1 MIIINELFMQY
12 FLLIFLNSGFT
23 LKFISFSFT
32 FCHSDVLQ
40 NTRDNMQIYFVI
52 KYLFFFENL
61 FILFFICL

>member
-1 MIIINELFMQY
+1 MNYLCN

-32 FCHSDVLQ
+32 FCHSDVLE

-52 KYLFFFENL
+52 RYLFFFEDL

>member
-52 KYLFFFENL
+52 KYLFFFEDL